1 MPTPE
6 SLLTSFPL
14 LASPV
19 AGGRQHWQT
28 GNASVREVMLNI
40 LLTRPG
46 ERLMRPEFG
55 AGIRSFIHHPNNETT
70 RALIADAALRALRR
84 WEPRVSIEAVR
95 AVADPERLSQVNLEV
110 RYRLLA
116 DERRE
121 TLQLAA
127 VVGRRFDFALISSTM
142 V

>member
-1 MPTPE
+1 MATPE

-14 LASPV
+14 LP
-19 AGGRQHWQT
+19 GLDGEGRPAWRR

-55 AGIRSFIHHPNNETT
+55 AGIRNFIHHPNNETT
-70 RALIADAALRALRR
+70 RALIADAALRALTR
-84 WEPRVSIEAVR
+84 WEPRVTIEEVR
-95 AVADPERLSQVNLEV
+95 VVADRERLSHVNLSV

-116 DERRE
+116 DGSQDMLE
-121 TLQLAA
+121 LALNL
-127 VVGRRFDFALISSTM
+127 G
-142 V
+142 

>member
-14 LASPV
+14 LAGL
-19 AGGRQHWQT
+19 AEDGRPAWRR

-46 ERLMRPEFG
+46 ERLMRPDFG
-55 AGIRSFIHHPNNETT
+55 AGIRNFIHYPNNETT
-70 RALIADAALRALRR
+70 RALIADAARRALAR
-84 WEPRVSIEAVR
+84 WEPRVSIDEVR
-95 AVADPERLSQVNLEV
+95 VVADRERLSHVNLEV

-116 DERRE
+116 DGRRE
-121 TLQLAA
+121 ALAL
-127 VVGRRFDFALISSTM
+127 ALELGA
-142 V
+142 

>member
-14 LASPV
+14 LAGL
-19 AGGRQHWQT
+19 AENGRPAWRR

-46 ERLMRPEFG
+46 ERLMRPDFG
-55 AGIRSFIHHPNNETT
+55 AGIRNFIHYPNNETT
-70 RALIADAALRALRR
+70 RALIADAARRALAR
-84 WEPRVSIEAVR
+84 WEPRVSIDEVR
-95 AVADPERLSQVNLEV
+95 VVADRERLSHVNLEV

-116 DERRE
+116 DDRRE
-121 TLQLAA
+121 VISLAL
-127 VVGRRFDFALISSTM
+127 ALGA
-142 V
+142 

>member
-6 SLLTSFPL
+6 SLLMSFPL
-14 LASPV
+14 LP
-19 AGGRQHWQT
+19 GLDEDGRPAWRR

-55 AGIRSFIHHPNNETT
+55 AGIRNFIHHPNNETT
-70 RALIADAALRALRR
+70 RALIGDATLRALTR
-84 WEPRVSIEAVR
+84 WEPRVTIEKVR
-95 AVADPERLSQVNLEV
+95 VVPDRERLSHVNLEV

-116 DERRE
+116 DGSRE
-121 TLQLAA
+121 TLELALDL
-127 VVGRRFDFALISSTM
+127 G
-142 V
+142 

>member
-1 MPTPE
+1 MTMPTPE

-14 LASPV
+14 LAGLG
-19 AGGRQHWQT
+19 AEGRPDWRR

-55 AGIRSFIHHPNNETT
+55 AGIRNFIHHPNNETT
-70 RALIADAALRALRR
+70 RALIADAALRALTR
-84 WEPRVSIEAVR
+84 WEPRVTIEEVR
-95 AVADPERLSQVNLEV
+95 AVPDRERLSHVNLEV

-116 DERRE
+116 DGRRE
-121 TLQLAA
+121 TLELALDL
-127 VVGRRFDFALISSTM
+127 G
-142 V
+142 

>member
-14 LASPV
+14 LSGLA
-19 AGGRQHWQT
+19 ADGRPAWRR

-40 LLTRPG
+40 LLTGPG

-55 AGIRSFIHHPNNETT
+55 AGIRNFIHYPNNETT
-70 RALIADAALRALRR
+70 RALIADAARRALAR
-84 WEPRVSIEAVR
+84 WEPRVSIDEVR
-95 AVADPERLSQVNLEV
+95 VVPDGERLSHVNLEV

-116 DERRE
+116 DGRRE
-121 TLQLAA
+121 T
-127 VVGRRFDFALISSTM
+127 FALALELG
-142 V
+142 

>member
-84 WEPRVSIEAVR
+84 WEPRVSIESVR
-95 AVADPERLSQVNLEV
+95 AVADPERLSQVTLEV

-116 DERRE
+116 DDRRE
-121 TLQLAA
+121 TLELALDL
-127 VVGRRFDFALISSTM
+127 G
-142 V
+142 

>member
-14 LASPV
+14 LAGL
-19 AGGRQHWQT
+19 AEDGRPAWRR

-46 ERLMRPEFG
+46 ERLMRPDFG
-55 AGIRSFIHHPNNETT
+55 AGIRNFIHYPNNETT
-70 RALIADAALRALRR
+70 RALIADAARRALAR
-84 WEPRVSIEAVR
+84 WEPRVSIDEVR
-95 AVADPERLSQVNLEV
+95 VVADRERLSHVNLEV

-116 DERRE
+116 DGRRE
-121 TLQLAA
+121 ALALTLELGA
-127 VVGRRFDFALISSTM
+127 
-142 V
+142 

>member
-1 MPTPE
+1 MATPE

-14 LASPV
+14 LP
-19 AGGRQHWQT
+19 GLDGEGRPAWRR

-55 AGIRSFIHHPNNETT
+55 AGIRNFIHHPNNETT
-70 RALIADAALRALRR
+70 RALIADAALRALTR
-84 WEPRVSIEAVR
+84 WEPRVTIEEVR
-95 AVADPERLSQVNLEV
+95 VVADRERLSHVNLSV

-116 DERRE
+116 DGRQDMLE
-121 TLQLAA
+121 LALNL
-127 VVGRRFDFALISSTM
+127 G
-142 V
+142 